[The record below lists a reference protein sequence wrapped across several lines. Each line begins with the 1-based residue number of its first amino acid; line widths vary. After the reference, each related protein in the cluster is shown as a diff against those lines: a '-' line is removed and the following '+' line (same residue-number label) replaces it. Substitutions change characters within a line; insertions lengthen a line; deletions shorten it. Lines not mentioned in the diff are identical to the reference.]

1 MRSNGQDRYV
11 QGGSG
16 RERRGGARHA
26 RVRIGTTP
34 RRAAPAKRRIRGE
47 PGANQDYHSRRGA
60 EVLSRRIEAYWRSL
74 GFNVRTWLVPFESSA
89 EDPPPTNPEQA
100 NAGGALWSVRS
111 SLANGLPP
119 GRSNPFHGSESRSLA
134 RCRSS
139 ATERSTAQHL
149 AGAAP
154 VQPSPSPF

>member
-1 MRSNGQDRYV
+1 MSSNGQDRYV

-16 RERRGGARHA
+16 RGRRGRARHA
-26 RVRIGTTP
+26 RERIGTP
-34 RRAAPAKRRIRGE
+34 LRRAVPAKRRIRCESGL
-47 PGANQDYHSRRGA
+47 NQDYHSRRGA

-74 GFNVRTWLVPFESSA
+74 GFNVRTWLVPFESGA
-89 EDPPPTNPEQA
+89 EEMPPANPEQA
-100 NAGGALWSVRS
+100 NAGDALWSVRS

-119 GRSNPFHGSESRSLA
+119 GPSNPFHGTEDRSIV
-134 RCRSS
+134 RFRGS
-139 ATERSTAQHL
+139 AIDRSTGQHL